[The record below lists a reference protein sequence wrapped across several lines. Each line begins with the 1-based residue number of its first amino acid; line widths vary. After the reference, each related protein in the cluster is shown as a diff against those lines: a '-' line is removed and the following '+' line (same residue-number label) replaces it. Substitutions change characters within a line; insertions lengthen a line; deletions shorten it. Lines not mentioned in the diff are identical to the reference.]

1 MNNEKMPIE
10 VRSIID
16 LWKSKKESFREEW
29 NKGGWPA
36 KTVSIEFTY
45 QGKDYAIKPE
55 MIGEEGPWGHG
66 FMEFINTEIGKDL
79 IEIGATD
86 LAYFGFLD

>member
-1 MNNEKMPIE
+1 M
-10 VRSIID
+10 
-16 LWKSKKESFREEW
+16 
-29 NKGGWPA
+29 
-36 KTVSIEFTY
+36 SIEFTY